1 MINMCNVPPKFHSLC
16 RLCLT
21 TVPDCEL
28 PESTVTFRER
38 PTNLRH
44 HRNGGGALHQQQQQP
59 HPPPPQQYEIVE
71 DRDFADL
78 PQPIVECNVEIICGE
93 EDVPVP
99 GLTNSDTPAP
109 AASEDG
115 GVAAAAAPA
124 VNMTVV
130 DGGVVVGA
138 ESDTGGGVG
147 DGGGGGDD
155 GHADD
160 DDMDQHKNSDASVLP
175 VAEAASHNTSQADD
189 EEDEDYDDDDVFSA
203 GNMCPD
209 LPKRIQACLSIKI
222 SADDGLPLLVCS
234 SCRDQL
240 DACHRFRRVAH
251 RTQKSLQSYLAYTA
265 TLCGSEQD
273 ILAESSE
280 KLENLIASS
289 PATLALKASAEQDAV
304 AALQALR
311 NNNNH
316 TKAVT
321 SVLSKTHLDSLE
333 ANAVSVIPIESMKL
347 TSTGTG
353 SLLSSHSQ
361 HQPTIVHQQQQQQQQ
376 QQELYQQQQA
386 AQEPAQSQSPHPR
399 QPLIQVRNLTQLQK
413 EHLET
418 AAVLMDI
425 SKKVIISPP
434 SSNPQ
439 SPSLLA
445 DQKQQQQQSQ
455 QQYQHANNNNQLT
468 IQQPQSIK
476 SSVIKQPH
484 EYLLN
489 NLKRTPSSEE
499 MDLTVKRVK
508 VEPTAVISPT
518 LVRKNVIKRETI
530 EHLAAAAADDQASQH
545 SDSVDSSD
553 SGRLQMDISSQDA
566 HSECAGDELKLRSS
580 LNNNNNNNN
589 HHHHHH
595 HHQHLRHQQAGS
607 PMDHIGR
614 ETPDSLHSLDEQQ
627 QAMAAAVVAAAV
639 HQIPFGGLGDA
650 TDPAV
655 AQLWQALAQNTNL
668 IVNGGGN
675 EATALLRKMISA
687 QNLGIQFGSTV
698 PVGTGLAMLKQNEI
712 NRHNA
717 ATGQSGRRKQ
727 TCPSRT
733 PLDGTSPNGSL
744 DSNGAAAAAAVGSVT
759 NGAAGAAA
767 LLKLASGG
775 GKGSSTGNVLFRV
788 AATEQHTASGGGG
801 KASGG
806 RTETNSSATSGNSSP
821 QLQPLPKAS
830 AASSPQLTQQQ
841 QQQNSQQKDMSCTN
855 CGTTTTTIWRRNIRG
870 EMVCNACGLYFK
882 LHGVNRPHTMR
893 RDTIHTR
900 RRRPKGDKSTRR
912 KSGVKQESGDIV
924 ADNGTDAAVDMQ
936 ALQNQLMALRDA
948 TRGQQTNFTMTPQAF
963 QQYLRVTNFD
973 GNGSGELLVDA
984 GDDSGPENDLD
995 SCNLPLNLVAT
1006 QLGSDSPQH

>member
-28 PESTVTFRER
+28 QESTVTFRER
-38 PTNLRH
+38 PTSVRH
-44 HRNGGGALHQQQQQP
+44 QRNGGPLHHHQQQHQQQQQQT
-59 HPPPPQQYEIVE
+59 HPPQQYEILE
-71 DRDFADL
+71 DRDYADL

-99 GLTNSDTPAP
+99 GLTTNSDTVEPAVQTTG
-109 AASEDG
+109 DG
-115 GVAAAAAPA
+115 GAPPVHMA
-124 VNMTVV
+124 VV
-130 DGGVVVGA
+130 DAGVVGS
-138 ESDTGGGVG
+138 ESDTGGG
-147 DGGGGGDD
+147 DGGGGG
-155 GHADD
+155 GGGGAD

-175 VAEAASHNTSQADD
+175 TAAETASHASQPD

-222 SADDGLPLLVCS
+222 SAEDGLPLLVCS

-321 SVLSKTHLDSLE
+321 SVLSKTHLDNLE

-353 SLLSSHSQ
+353 SLLSSSQ
-361 HQPTIVHQQQQQQQQ
+361 HQSSPTTIIHQQQQQQA
-376 QQELYQQQQA
+376 QELYQQQS

-566 HSECAGDELKLRSS
+566 HSECAGDELKHRSS
-580 LNNNNNNNN
+580 LNNNNNNNH

-639 HQIPFGGLGDA
+639 HQLPFGGLTDA

-675 EATALLRKMISA
+675 EATALLRKMIGA

-717 ATGQSGRRKQ
+717 ASGQSGRRKQ
-727 TCPSRT
+727 SCPSRT

-744 DSNGAAAAAAVGSVT
+744 DSNGAAPAAAGGIA

-788 AATEQHTASGGGG
+788 AATEQHTASGGG
-801 KASGG
+801 KASAGG
-806 RTETNSSATSGNSSP
+806 RAETNSSATSGNSSP
-821 QLQPLPKAS
+821 QLPPLPKAS
-830 AASSPQLTQQQ
+830 AASSPQLTQQQQQ

-912 KSGVKQESGDIV
+912 KSVKQESGDIV

-948 TRGQQTNFTMTPQAF
+948 TRGQQTNFTMTPAF
-963 QQYLRVTNFD
+963 QQYLRVTQNFD
-973 GNGSGELLVDA
+973 ANGSGELLVDA

-1006 QLGSDSPQH
+1006 QLGSDSSQH

>member
-28 PESTVTFRER
+28 QESTVTFRER
-38 PTNLRH
+38 PTSVRH
-44 HRNGGGALHQQQQQP
+44 QRNGGPLHHHQQQHQQQQQQT
-59 HPPPPQQYEIVE
+59 HPPQQYEILE
-71 DRDFADL
+71 DRDYADL

-99 GLTNSDTPAP
+99 GLTTNSDTVEPAVQTTG
-109 AASEDG
+109 DG
-115 GVAAAAAPA
+115 GAPPVHMA
-124 VNMTVV
+124 VV
-130 DGGVVVGA
+130 DAGVVGS
-138 ESDTGGGVG
+138 ESDTGGG
-147 DGGGGGDD
+147 DGGGGG
-155 GHADD
+155 GGGGAD

-175 VAEAASHNTSQADD
+175 TAAETASHASQPD

-222 SADDGLPLLVCS
+222 SAEDGLPLLVCS

-321 SVLSKTHLDSLE
+321 SVLSKTHLDNLE

-353 SLLSSHSQ
+353 SLLSSSQ
-361 HQPTIVHQQQQQQQQ
+361 HQSSPTTIIHQQQQQQA
-376 QQELYQQQQA
+376 QELYQQQS

-566 HSECAGDELKLRSS
+566 HSECAGDELKHRSS
-580 LNNNNNNNN
+580 LNNNNNNNH

-639 HQIPFGGLGDA
+639 HQLPFGGLTDA

-675 EATALLRKMISA
+675 EATALLRKMIGA

-717 ATGQSGRRKQ
+717 ASGQSGRRKQ
-727 TCPSRT
+727 SCPSRT

-744 DSNGAAAAAAVGSVT
+744 DSNGAAPAAAGGIA

-788 AATEQHTASGGGG
+788 AATEQHTASGGG
-801 KASGG
+801 KASAGG
-806 RTETNSSATSGNSSP
+806 RAETNSSATSGNSSP
-821 QLQPLPKAS
+821 QLPPLPKAS
-830 AASSPQLTQQQ
+830 AASSPQLTQQQQQ

-912 KSGVKQESGDIV
+912 KSVKQESGDIV

-963 QQYLRVTNFD
+963 QQYLRVTQNFD
-973 GNGSGELLVDA
+973 ANGSGELLVDA

-1006 QLGSDSPQH
+1006 QLGSDSSQH

>member
-38 PTNLRH
+38 PNGNLRH
-44 HRNGGGALHQQQQQP
+44 HRNGGALHQQQQQQI
-59 HPPPPQQYEIVE
+59 HPPQQYEIVE

-99 GLTNSDTPAP
+99 ELANSDTVVPPAQT
-109 AASEDG
+109 ASDG
-115 GVAAAAAPA
+115 AAAA
-124 VNMTVV
+124 VHMTVV
-130 DGGVVVGA
+130 DGGVVGS
-138 ESDTGGGVG
+138 ESDTGGGDG
-147 DGGGGGDD
+147 DGGGGGGGD
-155 GHADD
+155 GGSGAD

-175 VAEAASHNTSQADD
+175 AAEAASHTSQAD

-222 SADDGLPLLVCS
+222 SVDDGLPMLVCS

-321 SVLSKTHLDSLE
+321 SVLSKTHLDNLE

-353 SLLSSHSQ
+353 SLLSSHTQ
-361 HQPTIVHQQQQQQQQ
+361 HQPSTTTIVHQQQQQ
-376 QQELYQQQQA
+376 QQELYQQQPS
-386 AQEPAQSQSPHPR
+386 AQEPAQSQSPLPR

-717 ATGQSGRRKQ
+717 ASAQSGRRKQ
-727 TCPSRT
+727 SCPSRT
-733 PLDGTSPNGSL
+733 PLDGPSPNGSL
-744 DSNGAAAAAAVGSVT
+744 DSNGAATTAVGSVA

-788 AATEQHTASGGGG
+788 AATEQHTASGGG

-806 RTETNSSATSGNSSP
+806 RTEPNSSATSGNSSP
-821 QLQPLPKAS
+821 QLQPLPKAT
-830 AASSPQLTQQQ
+830 AASSPQLT

-912 KSGVKQESGDIV
+912 KSVKQESGDIV

-936 ALQNQLMALRDA
+936 ALQNQLLALRDA

-1006 QLGSDSPQH
+1006 QLGSDSSQH

>member
-28 PESTVTFRER
+28 QESTVTFRER
-38 PTNLRH
+38 PTSVRH
-44 HRNGGGALHQQQQQP
+44 QRNGGPLHHHQQQHQQQQQQT
-59 HPPPPQQYEIVE
+59 HPPQQYEILE
-71 DRDFADL
+71 DRDYADL

-99 GLTNSDTPAP
+99 GLTTNSDTVEPAVQTTG
-109 AASEDG
+109 DG
-115 GVAAAAAPA
+115 GAPPVHMA
-124 VNMTVV
+124 VV
-130 DGGVVVGA
+130 DAGVVGS
-138 ESDTGGGVG
+138 ESDTGGG
-147 DGGGGGDD
+147 DGGGGG
-155 GHADD
+155 GGGGAD

-175 VAEAASHNTSQADD
+175 TAAETASHASQPD

-222 SADDGLPLLVCS
+222 SAEDGLPLLVCS

-321 SVLSKTHLDSLE
+321 SVLSKTHLDNLE

-353 SLLSSHSQ
+353 SLLSSSQ
-361 HQPTIVHQQQQQQQQ
+361 HQSSPTTIIHQQQQQQA
-376 QQELYQQQQA
+376 QELYQQQS

-476 SSVIKQPH
+476 SSVIKPH

-566 HSECAGDELKLRSS
+566 HSECAGDELKHRSS
-580 LNNNNNNNN
+580 LNNNNNNNH

-639 HQIPFGGLGDA
+639 HQLPFGGLTDA

-675 EATALLRKMISA
+675 EATALLRKMIGA

-717 ATGQSGRRKQ
+717 ASGQSGRRKQ
-727 TCPSRT
+727 SCPSRT

-744 DSNGAAAAAAVGSVT
+744 DSNGAAPAAAGGIA

-788 AATEQHTASGGGG
+788 AATEQHTASGGG
-801 KASGG
+801 KASAGG
-806 RTETNSSATSGNSSP
+806 RAETNSSATSGNSSP
-821 QLQPLPKAS
+821 QLPPLPKAS
-830 AASSPQLTQQQ
+830 AASSPQLTQQQQQ

-912 KSGVKQESGDIV
+912 KSVKQESGDIV

-948 TRGQQTNFTMTPQAF
+948 TRGQQTNFTMTPAF
-963 QQYLRVTNFD
+963 QQYLRVTQNFD
-973 GNGSGELLVDA
+973 ANGSGELLVDA

-1006 QLGSDSPQH
+1006 QLGSDSSQH

>member
-28 PESTVTFRER
+28 QESTVTFRER
-38 PTNLRH
+38 PTSVRH
-44 HRNGGGALHQQQQQP
+44 QRNGGPLHHHQQQHQQQQQQT
-59 HPPPPQQYEIVE
+59 HPPQQYEILE
-71 DRDFADL
+71 DRDYADL

-99 GLTNSDTPAP
+99 GLTTNSDTVEPAVQTTG
-109 AASEDG
+109 DG
-115 GVAAAAAPA
+115 GAPPVHMA
-124 VNMTVV
+124 VV
-130 DGGVVVGA
+130 DAGVVGS
-138 ESDTGGGVG
+138 ESDTGGG
-147 DGGGGGDD
+147 DGGGGG
-155 GHADD
+155 GGGGAD

-175 VAEAASHNTSQADD
+175 TAAETASHASQPD

-222 SADDGLPLLVCS
+222 SAEDGLPLLVCS

-321 SVLSKTHLDSLE
+321 SVLSKTHLDNLE

-353 SLLSSHSQ
+353 SLLSSSQ
-361 HQPTIVHQQQQQQQQ
+361 HQSSPTTIIHQQQQQQA
-376 QQELYQQQQA
+376 QELYQQQS

-566 HSECAGDELKLRSS
+566 HSECAGDELKHRSS
-580 LNNNNNNNN
+580 LNNNNNNNH

-639 HQIPFGGLGDA
+639 HQLPFGGLTDA

-675 EATALLRKMISA
+675 EATALLRKMIGA

-717 ATGQSGRRKQ
+717 ASGQSGRRKQ
-727 TCPSRT
+727 SCPSRT

-744 DSNGAAAAAAVGSVT
+744 DSNGAAPAAAGGIA

-788 AATEQHTASGGGG
+788 AATEQHTASGGG
-801 KASGG
+801 KASAGG
-806 RTETNSSATSGNSSP
+806 RAETNSSATSGNSSP
-821 QLQPLPKAS
+821 QLPPLPKAS
-830 AASSPQLTQQQ
+830 AASSPQLTQQQQQ

-912 KSGVKQESGDIV
+912 KSVKQESGDIV

-948 TRGQQTNFTMTPQAF
+948 TRGQQTNFTMTPVSQAF
-963 QQYLRVTNFD
+963 QQYLRVTQNFD
-973 GNGSGELLVDA
+973 ANGSGELLVDA

-1006 QLGSDSPQH
+1006 QLGSDSSQH

>member
-28 PESTVTFRER
+28 QESTVTFRER
-38 PTNLRH
+38 PTSVRH
-44 HRNGGGALHQQQQQP
+44 QRNGGPLHHHQQQHQQQQQQT
-59 HPPPPQQYEIVE
+59 HPPQQYEILE
-71 DRDFADL
+71 DRDYADL

-99 GLTNSDTPAP
+99 GLTTNSDTVEPAVQTTG
-109 AASEDG
+109 DG
-115 GVAAAAAPA
+115 GAPPVHMA
-124 VNMTVV
+124 VV
-130 DGGVVVGA
+130 DAGVVGS
-138 ESDTGGGVG
+138 ESDTGGG
-147 DGGGGGDD
+147 DGGGGG
-155 GHADD
+155 GGGGAD

-175 VAEAASHNTSQADD
+175 TAAETASHASQPD

-222 SADDGLPLLVCS
+222 SAEDGLPLLVCS

-321 SVLSKTHLDSLE
+321 SVLSKTHLDNLE

-353 SLLSSHSQ
+353 SLLSSSQ
-361 HQPTIVHQQQQQQQQ
+361 HQSSPTTIIHQQQQQQA
-376 QQELYQQQQA
+376 QELYQQQS

-566 HSECAGDELKLRSS
+566 HSECAGDELKHRSS
-580 LNNNNNNNN
+580 LNNNNNNNH

-639 HQIPFGGLGDA
+639 HQLPFGGLTDA

-675 EATALLRKMISA
+675 EATALLRKMIGA

-717 ATGQSGRRKQ
+717 ASGQSGRRKQ
-727 TCPSRT
+727 SCPSRT

-744 DSNGAAAAAAVGSVT
+744 DSNGAAPAAAGGIA

-788 AATEQHTASGGGG
+788 AATEQHTASGGG
-801 KASGG
+801 KASAGG
-806 RTETNSSATSGNSSP
+806 RAETNSSATSGNSSP
-821 QLQPLPKAS
+821 QLPPLPKAS
-830 AASSPQLTQQQ
+830 AASSPQLTQQQQQ

-912 KSGVKQESGDIV
+912 KSVKQESGDIV

-948 TRGQQTNFTMTPQAF
+948 TRGQQTNFTMTPVSAF
-963 QQYLRVTNFD
+963 QQYLRVTQNFD
-973 GNGSGELLVDA
+973 ANGSGELLVDA

-1006 QLGSDSPQH
+1006 QLGSDSSQH